1 MQSLHRLKKRVT
13 PAVVTSTPRRHQ
25 PADIDQHYR
34 GPDSTSHTP
43 FTVGNYFIH
52 LQTND
57 EVVDTDDVNNDHD
70 SVTIDDNDDDCDEPA
85 TLHLNAVRLNG
96 SSKFIHPQRMLT
108 VHGTIHGRPA
118 HILLDSGSSTE
129 FVSAAFVQRHRLPTS
144 AARAGR
150 RVTLADGSKQT
161 PCGRL
166 LRTPVRMH
174 HHRQQV
180 NFTVL
185 PLSQY
190 DAILGMSWM
199 QRYQPDIDYDTMTFE
214 PTQSS
219 QVDDSAEAHHNVHVI
234 QAGGQMY
241 LIVDEGN
248 DDVLNV
254 AAAEVDDPG
263 CAELVKEF
271 ADVFQELPAGLPPKR
286 AVDHRI
292 ELQPGSQPPS
302 RPSYRMSTSE
312 LEVLRKELADLTEH
326 GFIQPSKSPY
336 GAPILFVKK
345 KNGKLRMCIDY
356 RALNLIT
363 IKNKRQPPRT
373 DELTDRIRGA
383 KCFSKIDLQRAYQQV
398 RIHPPDIEKT
408 AFNTRYGHHEF
419 CVMPFGLTNA
429 PATFQTLME
438 SVFADFLDK
447 FVIVYLDD
455 VLIFSRDEDEHRR
468 HVRLVLE
475 RLREHKLYASRE
487 KCEFGRRSVLFLGH
501 VISED
506 GLGMDQ
512 SKVSAIRDWP
522 TPRSVEDIRAFLG
535 LAGYYR
541 RFVNMFS
548 KVAAPL
554 TNLTR
559 NEVRFE
565 WTSVEQEAFD
575 ALKSALMN
583 GPILIMPNDDLR
595 YTVTTDASGF
605 AIGASLC
612 QDHGRGLQP
621 IAFMSHRMTGAQMN
635 YPVHEQELLAL
646 MDSLKEWRH
655 HLHGQ
660 RFTVYTDHISLKY
673 LQTQPKLSKRQ
684 IRWSAELAEYDFD
697 IFHKPGKE
705 NVVADALSRRPD
717 HRPISLPEPQQSLAN
732 VVISESTVGADL
744 IGEIRRAYADDVDC
758 VSALSDPKN
767 SPYVVRDGLLFR
779 SDGRLRLPCNDSIKG
794 TLLYEAHDS
803 VVCGHVGVNK
813 TARML
818 GRSYDWPGLR
828 GDVRKYIATC
838 VGCQANKPSNQLPIG
853 LLQPLPIPARRWETV
868 TMDLITQLPVTQHG
882 NDAIIVFVDKLSK
895 MVHYAACKT
904 AISAPEVARLF
915 FQHVVR
921 LHGVP
926 NSIVSDRDP
935 RFMSHFWQALW
946 TELGTKLKISTSY
959 HPQTDGQTE
968 RSNRTL
974 EDMLRAYVNY
984 AQDNW
989 DEKLIAV
996 EFAVNNSTQESTGFT
1011 PFYLNTGQHPH
1022 FPLSML
1028 TEKSDNETAQSLL
1041 RDLRDNLTAAKEN
1054 LATAREK
1061 QARFAN
1067 QSRRD
1072 FEFHVGDQVMLST
1085 ENMNV
1090 GDRARK
1096 LCAKYA
1102 GPHKIIEHPSRN
1114 TYRLELP
1121 PELSQLHPVFHSS
1134 LLKPFHDDIDR
1145 FVNRPRINRPPA
1157 ITVGEEKKYEV
1168 EDILKYRERRGVGYY
1183 LVKWRGWP
1191 DSESTWRPTSEVD
1204 APYLVE
1210 RFLRNNPSVQ
1220 QQLRAKKTI
1229 RITHDGKTVFDSS
1242 KTTTKNTPPSKIATP
1257 NIPKPSALP
1266 PSLPLTVRRST
1277 RLARK

>member
-1 MQSLHRLKKRVT
+1 
-13 PAVVTSTPRRHQ
+13 
-25 PADIDQHYR
+25 
-34 GPDSTSHTP
+34 
-43 FTVGNYFIH
+43 
-52 LQTND
+52 
-57 EVVDTDDVNNDHD
+57 
-70 SVTIDDNDDDCDEPA
+70 
-85 TLHLNAVRLNG
+85 
-96 SSKFIHPQRMLT
+96 MLT
-108 VHGTIHGRPA
+108 VHGTIYGRPA

-129 FVSAAFVQRHRLPTS
+129 FVSAAFVHRHRLPTS
-144 AARAGR
+144 AARTGR

-161 PCGRL
+161 PSGRL
-166 LRTPVRMH
+166 LRTPVGMRN
-174 HHRQQV
+174 HRHQV

-199 QRYQPDIDYDTMTFE
+199 QRYRPDIDYEAMTFE

-219 QVDDSAEAHHNVHVI
+219 QVIDTIEDHENIHVI
-234 QAGGQMY
+234 HVDGQMY
-241 LIVDEGN
+241 LISDEG
-248 DDVLNV
+248 DVV
-254 AAAEVDDPG
+254 SDTAAAEVDDPV
-263 CAELVKEF
+263 CVEMVKEF
-271 ADVFQELPAGLPPKR
+271 SDVFQDLPVGLPPKR

-292 ELQPGSQPPS
+292 ELQPGSKPPS
-302 RPSYRMSTSE
+302 RASYRMSTAE
-312 LEVLRKELADLTEH
+312 LEVLRKELAELTRL

-336 GAPILFVKK
+336 GAPVLFVKK
-345 KNGKLRMCIDY
+345 KDGKPRMCIDY

-363 IKNKRQPPRT
+363 VKNRRQSPRT
-373 DELTDRIRGA
+373 DELTDRVRGA
-383 KCFSKIDLQRAYQQV
+383 ELFTILDLRRAYQQV
-398 RIHPPDIEKT
+398 RMHEPDIEKT

-419 CVMPFGLTNA
+419 RVMPFGLTNA

-438 SVFADFLDK
+438 SVLADFLDD
-447 FVIVYLDD
+447 FVVVYFDD
-455 VLIFSRDEDEHRR
+455 ALIFSRNQEEHRR

-501 VISED
+501 VISKD

-522 TPRSVEDIRAFLG
+522 TPQSVEDVRAFLG

-548 KVAAPL
+548 KIAAPL

-559 NEVRFE
+559 NEVRFV

-575 ALKSALMN
+575 ALKSALTN

-621 IAFMSHRMTGAQMN
+621 IAFMSHRMTSAQMN

-655 HLHGQ
+655 YLHGQ

-673 LQTQPKLSKRQ
+673 LQTQPKLSRRQ
-684 IRWSAELAEYDFD
+684 IRWSQELADYDYD

-717 HRPISLPEPQQSLAN
+717 HRPISSLGPQQSLAN
-732 VVISESTVGADL
+732 VIISESTVGADIL
-744 IGEIRRAYADDVDC
+744 GEIRRAYADDVDC

-767 SPYVVRDGLLFR
+767 SPYGVRDGLLFR
-779 SDGRLRLPCNDSIKG
+779 PDGRLRLPNNDSIKG

-818 GRSYDWPGLR
+818 GRLYDWPGLR

-838 VGCQANKPSNQLPIG
+838 VGCQANKPSNQRPIG
-853 LLQPLPIPARRWETV
+853 LLQPLPIPARRWDTV
-868 TMDLITQLPVTQHG
+868 TMDLITQLPVTRHQ

-904 AISAPEVARLF
+904 AVSAPEVAKLF

-926 NSIVSDRDP
+926 NHIVSDRDP
-935 RFMSHFWQALW
+935 RFMSNFWQALW
-946 TELGTKLKISTSY
+946 TELGTKLKISTAY

-984 AQDNW
+984 AQDDW

-996 EFAVNNSTQESTGFT
+996 EFAVNNSTQDSTGFT
-1011 PFYLNTGQHPH
+1011 PFYLNSGQHPH

-1028 TEKSDNETAQSLL
+1028 ADKSNNEMAQSML
-1041 RDLRDNLTAAKEN
+1041 RGLRDNIAVAKTN
-1054 LATAREK
+1054 LAAAQER
-1061 QARFAN
+1061 QSQYAN
-1067 QSRRD
+1067 QSRREL
-1072 FEFHVGDQVMLST
+1072 EFQVGDQVMLST
-1085 ENMNV
+1085 ENMSV
-1090 GDRARK
+1090 GERTRK

-1102 GPHKIIEHPSRN
+1102 GPHKIIAHPSLN

-1121 PELSQLHPVFHSS
+1121 LELSRLHPVFHSS
-1134 LLKPFHDDIDR
+1134 VLKPFHDDTDR

-1157 ITVGEEKKYEV
+1157 IIVRDEQKYEV
-1168 EDILKYRERRGVGYY
+1168 EDIRAYRVRRGVGQY
-1183 LVKWRGWP
+1183 LVKWRGYGEH
-1191 DSESTWRPTSEVD
+1191 ESQWRPVAEID
-1204 APYLVE
+1204 APHLVE
-1210 RFLRNNPSVQ
+1210 RFLRNNPTLR
-1220 QQLRAKKTI
+1220 QQLRATKTI
-1229 RITHDGKTVFDSS
+1229 RITYGGKTVFDNSQPAV
-1242 KTTTKNTPPSKIATP
+1242 NQTPPSTTAPPITP
-1257 NIPKPSALP
+1257 PTIALP
-1266 PSLPLTVRRST
+1266 PTTPTNVRRSK
-1277 RLARK
+1277 RLAQTKNSED